1 MDVEDRKAEGRDGE
15 EPMNAEPERTEVAR
29 WGGREI
35 LLFFLRFL
43 AASLVLYGLYL
54 VAGRYYAHAIAFI
67 AKPLLA
73 VFGFKMIMETA
84 LKITEDI
91 SLNPVV
97 FLSLV
102 IAVGKISWLRK
113 LRAALIGVAILTAAN
128 SLTVFLAFVSSY
140 RNSERL
146 WTGTEFLSLTINF
159 FVPILLWL
167 VLLPIRSVFPFFG
180 DRQE

>member
-1 MDVEDRKAEGRDGE
+1 MST
-15 EPMNAEPERTEVAR
+15 EPERTEAAR

-35 LLFFLRFL
+35 LFFFLRFL

-54 VAGRYYAHAIAFI
+54 VAGTYYAHAIAYV

-73 VFGFKMIMETA
+73 LFGFRMIMETA

-91 SLNPVV
+91 SLNPIV

-102 IAVGKISWLRK
+102 IAVGKIPWLKK
-113 LRAALIGVAILTAAN
+113 LRAAAIGFAILTAAN
-128 SLTVFLAFVSSY
+128 SLTVFFAFVSSY

-167 VLLPIRSVFPFFG
+167 ALLPIQSVFPFFKG
-180 DRQE
+180 TDE